1 MGTTCA
7 MLLKNDYPMFY
18 NILWVRPKVC
28 VDSFFFSVSWDMGTY
43 DFSKNN
49 MVIWLLL
56 KHRLVYRFIDAVNKI
71 FAVSNIL
78 TSVAQDRYLW
88 LFAVVLVK
96 SILTRW
102 AIFLHE
108 RSCIW
113 LIYWG
118 KLKFM
123 CVNLCKIMKSTWFMN
138 HILRYSD
145 LNSVTIFIIFLRE

>member
-1 MGTTCA
+1 MSATQSLNGS
-7 MLLKNDYPMFY
+7 FS
-18 NILWVRPKVC
+18 NILRSRWKM
-28 VDSFFFSVSWDMGTY
+28 VSQELWC
-43 DFSKNN
+43 
-49 MVIWLLL
+49 WLCL
-56 KHRLVYRFIDAVNKI
+56 KHGLVYGFIDAVNKT

-96 SILTRW
+96 SILTRR

-123 CVNLCKIMKSTWFMN
+123 CVNLCKIMKSIWFMN

-145 LNSVTIFIIFLRE
+145 LNSVIIFIIFLRE